1 MPPEIFLS
9 KVLKWC
15 ILTES
20 GANFQCLGLFINI
33 NQYKNTHK
41 YTFCRRRWDKTV
53 PRIRALG
60 KALQYITTSVF

>member
-1 MPPEIFLS
+1 MPPEFFLS
-9 KVLKWC
+9 KVLKC

-41 YTFCRRRWDKTV
+41 YTFCQRRWDKTV
-53 PRIRALG
+53 LVI
-60 KALQYITTSVF
+60 KSY